1 MTVLVIGA
9 GWSGAVVARE
19 LHDHGIGVEVVER
32 ESVVAGHARCET
44 LNGVVYEPHGAH
56 IFHTSN
62 ARVAEYV
69 QRFGMHRPYEH
80 RVKTEVFLRDDDE
93 T

>member
-1 MTVLVIGA
+1 MTVLVVGA

-19 LHDHGIGVEVVER
+19 LHDQGIGVQVIER
-32 ESVVAGHARCET
+32 ASVVAGHARCET

-56 IFHTSN
+56 IFHTSD

-69 QRFGMHRPYEH
+69 QRFQNGTYMLQAHAILANP
-80 RVKTEVFLRDDDE
+80 TP
-93 T
+93 